1 MKIEIELDDL
11 ATDAIQDIID
21 AMEPDRAEAE
31 KDLSN
36 AESVTKE
43 YMAILRNSKHLSDE
57 DYKKADEDAEE
68 SIDSMTSKIE
78 PAIVLCASLLVG
90 VILISVMLPLMNIM
104 SAIG

>member
-1 MKIEIELDDL
+1 MKVEIELDDL
-11 ATDAIQDIID
+11 STSAIQDIID

-68 SIDSMTSKIE
+68 AIE
-78 PAIVLCASLLVG
+78 VVKQYRAIYDRIADPMRVMQR
-90 VILISVMLPLMNIM
+90 VIAEREGELER
-104 SAIG
+104 